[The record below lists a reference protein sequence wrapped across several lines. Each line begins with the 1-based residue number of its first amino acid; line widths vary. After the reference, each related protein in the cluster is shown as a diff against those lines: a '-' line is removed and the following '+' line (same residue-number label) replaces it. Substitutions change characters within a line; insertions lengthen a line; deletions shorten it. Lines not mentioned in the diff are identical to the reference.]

1 MRKHCRALLALVVCL
16 WPYWAWAHGFVGDR
30 FFPPTIATDD
40 PFAVD
45 ELDIPIT
52 SITSQ
57 AGNPQTWVFD
67 SGFEFDKEIFPHFA
81 VGINDDFIYQKPDGQ
96 HAAGGWDDLSMT
108 AIYQLWQNDEHEAIV
123 SIGETT
129 DFGGTGSS
137 NVGSDSFNS
146 YTPTLYWGKGFGD
159 LPDSL
164 DTLKPFAVTG
174 TLANTFPNKPADPNV
189 FQWGFAVEFSVP
201 YLEQS
206 VQDTGLP
213 HPFKDMIPLV
223 EFAMSTDENRAQRGQ
238 TTGSIYPGVLWETP
252 FCQLGVEAVV
262 PVNGHTGPH
271 VGAIMQLTVFIDDI
285 FPSVFGHPLFGGQ

>member
-1 MRKHCRALLALVVCL
+1 MRYALSFLFLLCLCARCALG
-16 WPYWAWAHGFVGDR
+16 HGFVGDR

-45 ELDIPIT
+45 ELDIPVA

-57 AGNPQTWVFD
+57 SGSPSSWVLD

-81 VGINDDFIYQKPDGQ
+81 VGISDDYLYQKPDGQ
-96 HAAGGWDDLSMT
+96 HAAGGWDNLSMT
-108 AIYQLWQNDEHEAIV
+108 AIYQLWQSDEHEAIV
-123 SIGETT
+123 SVGMET

-137 NVGSDSFNS
+137 NVGSENFNT
-146 YTPTLYWGKGFGD
+146 YTPTFYWGKGFGD

-164 DTLKPFAVTG
+164 DALKPFAVTG
-174 TLANTFPNKPADPNV
+174 TLAESFPNKPVDPNE
-189 FQWGFAVEFSVP
+189 FQWGFAVEYSVP
-201 YLEQS
+201 YLEAN
-206 VQDTGLP
+206 VTDTGLP

-223 EFAMSTDENRAQRGQ
+223 EFAMTTNENRAQRGQ
-238 TTGSIYPGVLWETP
+238 TTGTINPGVLWETP
-252 FCQLGVEAVV
+252 YFQLGGEAVI

-285 FPSVFGHPLFGGQ
+285 FPAVFGHPLFFGGQ